1 MLSAE
6 SLQGFAVVE
15 NLIGG
20 RLSRP
25 VGEALPV
32 YQPATADVIDEVP
45 LSGRDEVDAAV
56 DAATEAYPSWAATSL
71 ADRVGLMFGY
81 RALLVQHLEELA
93 ALVTRHHGKT
103 LDEARAEVRR
113 GIEVVE
119 FACGAQTHLQGRTLR
134 QATSGVDQDL
144 YRFPVGVVAGISPF
158 NFPVMIPLWMFPLA
172 LVAGNTF
179 LLKPSERTPLGAAR
193 LAELLLEAGFPP
205 GALNV
210 VHGARST
217 AEMLISHPGVDA
229 VSFVGSETAA
239 RHVYEIAASGHK
251 RVQALGGAKNH
262 MVVMPDAD
270 LDRAVPAVLSSA
282 FGNAG
287 ERCLA
292 GSVAVAVGTVASD
305 LVEQLQKGAQNL
317 VVGPGD
323 QPGVD
328 MGPLVRAEHRDWVVS
343 CIEQGVAEG
352 ADLVVD
358 GRPYAGRKGFFL
370 GPTVLDGVSPDMTV
384 GREEIFGPVL
394 CISRAADL
402 DDAIDQVN
410 AGRLGNMAVI
420 FTNSGRTARAFRE
433 LAEVGMVGVNVGVA
447 QPFAFYPFS
456 GWKRSFFGDLHVQ
469 GSDGI
474 DFFTRKK
481 MVVSRW

>member
-1 MLSAE
+1 VRVGA
-6 SLQGFAVVE
+6 GGVPVVE

-20 RLSRP
+20 RWSRP
-25 VGEALPV
+25 AVETLPV
-32 YQPATADVIDEVP
+32 YQPATAEVIEEVP

-56 DAATEAYPSWAATSL
+56 GAATAAYPGWAASSL

-81 RALLVQHLEELA
+81 RDLLDRHAEELA

-103 LDEARAEVRR
+103 LDEARGEVRR

-119 FACGAQTHLQGRTLR
+119 FACGAPTHLQGRTLR

-179 LLKPSERTPLGAAR
+179 VLKPSERTPLGAAR
-193 LAELLLEAGFPP
+193 LAELSLEAGFPP
-205 GALNV
+205 GVLNV

-217 AEMLISHPGVDA
+217 AEALISHPGVRA
-229 VSFVGSETAA
+229 VSFVGSEAAA
-239 RHVYEIAASGHK
+239 RHVYEVAAAGHK
-251 RVQALGGAKNH
+251 RAQALGGAKNH
-262 MVVMPDAD
+262 MVVMDDAD

-292 GSVAVAVGTVASD
+292 GSVAVAVGAVASD
-305 LVEQLQKGAQNL
+305 LLEQLEKGAHNL
-317 VVGPGD
+317 LVGPGD

-343 CIEQGVAEG
+343 CIERGVAEG

-358 GRPYAGRKGFFL
+358 GRPYAERQGFFL
-370 GPTVLDGVSPDMTV
+370 GPTVLDGVSSDMAV
-384 GREEIFGPVL
+384 AREEIFGPVL
-394 CISRAADL
+394 CVSRVSDI
-402 DDAIDQVN
+402 DEAIDLVN
-410 AGRLGNMAVI
+410 AGRLGNMAVV
-420 FTNSGRTARAFRE
+420 FTSCGGTARAFRE
-433 LAEVGMVGVNVGVA
+433 RAEVGMVGVNVGVA

-456 GWKRSFFGDLHVQ
+456 GWKGSFFGDLHVQ

-474 DFFTRKK
+474 DFYTRKK
-481 MVVSRW
+481 MVVSKW